1 MVAATGVPCDVA
13 TMLAANCT
21 GCHSDPPAP
30 GAVAGLVTYADL
42 EATSHGDPTKNEAQ
56 QSVVRMQDTTAPMP
70 PGGAAPAADV
80 TILQNWINA
89 GYPMGTCGSGSSS
102 SSSGSSGGDGGNPPP
117 PSGVFAN
124 APPYASHIGLTTHNA
139 DQDCLSC
146 HTGGGNQVPTFEF
159 GGTLYDGSGNPA
171 SGVEVRLVDA
181 NGKATSVYSGP
192 SGTFYKEGSGF
203 AGPAHIGVRNATSQ
217 QEMLIAL
224 QSGSQPPASTGGA
237 CGACHCTGSGCTIAR
252 IHLP

>member
-1 MVAATGVPCDVA
+1 
-13 TMLAANCT
+13 MLAANCT

-42 EATSHGDPTKNEAQ
+42 KAISHGDPTKNEAQ

-80 TILQNWINA
+80 TTLQNWINA
-89 GYPMGTCGSGSSS
+89 GYPMGTCSTGSSGG
-102 SSSGSSGGDGGNPPP
+102 SSSGSTSGSSGDGGNPPP
-117 PSGVFAN
+117 PQGVFGN
-124 APPYASHIGLTTHNA
+124 APPFASKTGPNTHNA
-139 DQDCLSC
+139 GKDCMGC
-146 HTGGGNQVPTFEF
+146 HTGGGNVPSFEL
-159 GGTLYDGSGNPA
+159 GGTLYDGNGNPV
-171 SGVEVRLVDA
+171 SGAEVRLVDA
-181 NGKATSVYSGP
+181 NGTAASVYTGP
-192 SGTFYKEGSGF
+192 TGTFYKSGSSL

-217 QEMLIAL
+217 QEMLTAL

-237 CGACHCTGSGCTIAR
+237 CSACHCTGSGCAVAP